1 MAVLQLRDLI
11 RDQTQYSDVTLEP
24 LSSRWKSTRVVAM
37 ISHHLQCYAPQDRVF
52 GLLGLLEEID
62 PDGFKVR
69 EYKSTS
75 DLYTQFSRYLLSS
88 SRWSQRWWWSH
99 INDAFTLE
107 RMDGLPSWV
116 PDLHAQ
122 QSSCTMKN
130 ITYLCEGEPL
140 EFRSSAQ
147 PIIFELGTR
156 PDEIKMKGKLLHKI
170 CALYP
175 ESPVFPVFHNA
186 QGKPEEV
193 DANVVAGIEL
203 HEWVETLSETVLGAG
218 SVITL
223 ETFWRTLIGDSV
235 SDVDIS
241 PQHCEE
247 DWHEFRAVIRQTADV
262 QRRWRLRNR
271 WPPQPLLRA
280 SSIDI
285 DSVLSPPAS
294 LISSQHQKKTS
305 IQKKNGDFFA
315 RTSMTSGQSHR
326 GSDLLSPS
334 SRLLEEDNCSRR

>member
-62 PDGFKVR
+62 PNGFKVR

-271 WPPQPLLRA
+271 WPPNPFCALQ
-280 SSIDI
+280 
-285 DSVLSPPAS
+285 VL
-294 LISSQHQKKTS
+294 TY
-305 IQKKNGDFFA
+305 IQ
-315 RTSMTSGQSHR
+315 SY
-326 GSDLLSPS
+326 
-334 SRLLEEDNCSRR
+334 RRRQA